1 MTGPVTEPATDTETL
16 TPPDSIEVPPGIDPV
31 EYEEPRNVRARIK
44 GLPGPVIEGGDDPD
58 PAEGLREDRYY
69 GRLLVA
75 MVAALILGGFVI
87 GLLIALAQA

>member
-1 MTGPVTEPATDTETL
+1 MTEPATPA
-16 TPPDSIEVPPGIDPV
+16 TPATPAPPAPAAAVPPIDPV
-31 EYEEPRNVRARIK
+31 VYDEPRNVRARIK
-44 GLPGPVIEGGDDPD
+44 GLPGAVIKGGDDPD
-58 PAEGLREDRYY
+58 PAEGLREERYY